1 MNPLMYSTIL
11 LIPGFAI
18 LGLLAG
24 GLWTFSVLI
33 LCFVLLPLAEIFWR
47 GDQIETDLA
56 ITEDPKYRA
65 HINFPIYSA
74 VACHFGLLVFFLSSI
89 SNQSYAVWEIV
100 GLITAMA
107 ISCGAIG
114 INIAHELGHRVDR
127 RDQRI
132 AKLLLCTSL
141 YVHFFI
147 EHNRGHH
154 AQVGTTSDPATA
166 RKGITVYRF
175 LPKSV
180 IGGWLSAW
188 KLESDRL
195 RRRKQRT
202 LSFGN
207 EMIRW
212 QAIQL
217 CMVGAIGVTFGTTS
231 LLAFIGAAGGGVFL
245 LECIN
250 YVEHYGLVRGR
261 TSEGRLLPVKPEH
274 SWNSSSLLGR
284 LFLFELPRHSDHH
297 ARPKKT
303 YSTLRHMDEA
313 PLLPTGYSGM
323 ILLSLIPPVY
333 FAIMH
338 PLLAERT

>member
-147 EHNRGHH
+147 EHNKCTCERYSHP
-154 AQVGTTSDPATA
+154 S
-166 RKGITVYRF
+166 RKFCRDNG
-175 LPKSV
+175 
-180 IGGWLSAW
+180 
-188 KLESDRL
+188 
-195 RRRKQRT
+195 RKQ
-202 LSFGN
+202 N
-207 EMIRW
+207 CIR
-212 QAIQL
+212 
-217 CMVGAIGVTFGTTS
+217 
-231 LLAFIGAAGGGVFL
+231 
-245 LECIN
+245 N
-250 YVEHYGLVRGR
+250 NRPDRY
-261 TSEGRLLPVKPEH
+261 RLQC
-274 SWNSSSLLGR
+274 SR
-284 LFLFELPRHSDHH
+284 
-297 ARPKKT
+297 
-303 YSTLRHMDEA
+303 
-313 PLLPTGYSGM
+313 
-323 ILLSLIPPVY
+323 
-333 FAIMH
+333 
-338 PLLAERT
+338 